1 MNANGLENE
10 IAASIEGLLLP
21 YLEKFHTHRID
32 VSRSEVEVR
41 GQVDDKETSRTR
53 VLKVVINH
61 DNKQICIPNIFM
73 PEFMRQFGLGKQ
85 IIAMILDIA
94 ESHGYHLLIV
104 DLVPSFYNRLVKRGA
119 VVIEDGDIVLIT
131 RETDLSHKFA

>member
-32 VSRSEVEVR
+32 VSRGEVEVR

-104 DLVPSFYNRLVKRGA
+104 DL
-119 VVIEDGDIVLIT
+119 
-131 RETDLSHKFA
+131 